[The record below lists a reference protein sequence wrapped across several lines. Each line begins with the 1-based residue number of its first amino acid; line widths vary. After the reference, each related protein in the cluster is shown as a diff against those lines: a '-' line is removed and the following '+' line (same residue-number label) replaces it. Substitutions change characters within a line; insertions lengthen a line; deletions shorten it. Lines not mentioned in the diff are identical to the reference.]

1 MIGELEPEFEA
12 FVVESSPRLLRF
24 AFLFTGDRGHAED
37 LLQTALLRTVRRWRT
52 ARASPEAY
60 AHRVLTNL
68 AHDRWRWLRRRP
80 AESTLEE
87 WVDVPVDGAA
97 QQIVDRQ
104 VLWRMTRELPAQQ
117 RAVLVLRFW
126 EDLSVDDTAA
136 TLGCTAGT
144 VKSHTNRA
152 LRTLRALLGGHGD
165 VGLAAIRFADEPPQ
179 LSPVTGA
186 GRTGEG

>member
-1 MIGELEPEFEA
+1 MIGELEPEFEE
-12 FVVESSPRLLRF
+12 FVVGSSPRLLRF
-24 AFLFTGDRGHAED
+24 AFLLTGDRGHAED

-52 ARASPEAY
+52 ARANPEAY

-80 AESTLEE
+80 QESTLEE

-104 VLWRMTRELPAQQ
+104 VLWRMTRQLPAQQ

-126 EDLSVDDTAA
+126 EDLSVDETAA
-136 TLGCTAGT
+136 TLGCTGGT
-144 VKSHTNRA
+144 VKSQTSRA
-152 LRTLRALLGGHGD
+152 LRALRALLGGRGGD
-165 VGLAAIRFADEPPQ
+165 ALLEVRTSDEPMQ
-179 LSPVTGA
+179 LSPVAGA
-186 GRTGEG
+186 GRTREG